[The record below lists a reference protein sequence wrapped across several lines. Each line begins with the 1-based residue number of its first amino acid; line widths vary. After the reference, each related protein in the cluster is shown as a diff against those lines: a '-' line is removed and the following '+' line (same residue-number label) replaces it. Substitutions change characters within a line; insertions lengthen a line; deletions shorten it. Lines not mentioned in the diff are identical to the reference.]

1 MRWYKFVQSISFWQN
16 WQTDESSM
24 KKHSKYLFLLSFYL
38 FVRFLLILL
47 LSIWSHF
54 STQANTFDIFYLLL
68 LQNTTSFIFLS
79 SFLFLSIYSFLFLY
93 LYFILSPPFSLSSI
107 LSNFLF
113 LSRPFSIFL
122 PPSLPFCF
130 VRPFS
135 NYFTN
140 FFLSPALS
148 LFLPFSLLPQFEFH
162 AGLLFASVDVRS
174 RRPPSWS
181 QIRWDFYERRVK
193 KRSETRTSNL
203 G

>member
-1 MRWYKFVQSISFWQN
+1 M
-16 WQTDESSM
+16 
-24 KKHSKYLFLLSFYL
+24 

-54 STQANTFDIFYLLL
+54 STQANTFDIFDLLL

-79 SFLFLSIYSFLFLY
+79 SFLFLSIYSFLFLS

-148 LFLPFSLLPQFEFH
+148 LFLPFS
-162 AGLLFASVDVRS
+162 FAAIWISCRAFICFS
-174 RRPPSWS
+174 RRQESPTAVMKSNKVRFLWAPCKKK
-181 QIRWDFYERRVK
+181 IRD
-193 KRSETRTSNL
+193 SNL
-203 G
+203 ELRLILNSQESP